1 MGTLKIVAIALLIAG
16 VLGLVYGQFS
26 YTRETQ
32 QAKLGPF
39 EFSVKDT
46 ETVNVPVWAGVVAI
60 VAGGGLLLFA
70 SKKS

>member
-1 MGTLKIVAIALLIAG
+1 MSTVKIVAVVLMIAG

-32 QAKLGPF
+32 EAKIGPL
-39 EFSVKDT
+39 EMTVKDT
-46 ETVNVPVWAGVVAI
+46 QTVNIPVWAGVGAI
-60 VAGGGLLLFA
+60 VIGGGLLLFA

>member
-1 MGTLKIVAIALLIAG
+1 MGTVKIVAIALIIAG
-16 VLGLVYGQFS
+16 VSGLVYGQFS

-32 QAKLGPF
+32 EAKLGPL
-39 EFSVKDT
+39 ELTVKDI
-46 ETVNVPVWAGVVAI
+46 ETVNIPVWAGVVAI